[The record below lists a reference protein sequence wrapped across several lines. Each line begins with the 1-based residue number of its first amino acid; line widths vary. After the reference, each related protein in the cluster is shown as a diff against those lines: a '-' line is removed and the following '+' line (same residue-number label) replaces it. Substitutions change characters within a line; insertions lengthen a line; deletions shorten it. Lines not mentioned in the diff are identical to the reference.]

1 MRLRALELIEE
12 RGERGGGQN
21 VFRRALEEMEGALN
35 MEEIEKN
42 AEHPDKGK
50 AVAGD
55 AGETKAG
62 AGSGEAKAAGD
73 ENTVLDLTLV
83 KTNPDKL
90 YPLIYYALKKV
101 LKEWEQS
108 MAERPGMCFRCVAHC
123 LVY

>member
-21 VFRRALEEMEGALN
+21 VFRKALEEMEGTLN
-35 MEEIEKN
+35 MEEIEKK
-42 AEHPDKGK
+42 AGQGDKGK
-50 AVAGD
+50 GVASE
-55 AGETKAG
+55 AGETKAMAG
-62 AGSGEAKAAGD
+62 AGEAKGAMD
-73 ENTVLDLTLV
+73 EDTVLDLALV

-108 MAERPGMCFRCVAHC
+108 MAERPGKCFLGFVSW
-123 LVY
+123 LDS